1 VSPEAAAKILVADD
15 DQSLVRTLTWI
26 LKENGYDVV
35 VAPGGEGLIGK
46 LEEERPNLLLLDIMM
61 PKVDGLQLL
70 AKMKADDRF
79 RDVPV
84 LMISSMPP
92 EEATVKSLGL
102 GAADFI
108 SKPFRVRELLARVKA
123 HIRSAQEL
131 AHARDEAQSRAAIVD
146 ILHEV
151 TDSLKP
157 DEIYHILVRR
167 VARVLQISKCSM
179 VLAKPGD
186 ALGVVVAA
194 YENPMLRNLE
204 IELARYPEIQRA
216 LTGSRPV
223 LVEDVSSDP
232 LYEGERV
239 RWQREGITVPTRS
252 AVALPFSMKDQ
263 QLGVFFLRTTGEDP
277 PLTRADAGF
286 AETVIR
292 TAVAAIE
299 KAYDFETAVSDKKR
313 LEKLAATD
321 ALTGCMNRRA
331 LSEDLETE
339 LDRARRYNL
348 ALTILLA
355 DIDRFKL
362 VNDTRGHIAGDSVL
376 RQVGE
381 ILRREAR
388 SVDLVARYGGEEFVV
403 VMPETA
409 PQGAAIFAERLRR
422 RVMHH
427 DFADPGWDPLNL
439 TISIGLASFPDDRV
453 SSADSFVAL
462 ADQALYRAK
471 NEGRNRACIYD
482 IDMDTDLLKRK
493 LVENDLRIAI
503 GRDELEIAYQPIV
516 NNSAEKVVGVE
527 ALCRWIHPVRGEIGP
542 SEFIPIA
549 ENSGL
554 IVELGEWVLR
564 RACLDGKAWPDI
576 TVAVNVSPLQFR
588 RAEFV
593 DVVER
598 ILAETGF
605 DPTRLELEVTESTL
619 LGNVDTAELAMFRLK
634 ALGVQLALDDFG
646 TGYSSLLYLRRFPFD
661 RIKVDRSFVRSI
673 ETAADAASIVHAI
686 VSLGRGL
693 GMKVTAEGVET
704 AEQHLFLR
712 AAGVHTM
719 QGFRFGR
726 PGTAAEIS
734 ARLAQ
739 PGAFRIAEEPAGPGL
754 ALAG

>member
-1 VSPEAAAKILVADD
+1 MSPEAAAKILVADD

-35 VAPGGEGLIGK
+35 VAPGGEGLIGM

-186 ALGVVVAA
+186 QLGVVVAA

-331 LSEDLETE
+331 LSEELEAE

-381 ILRREAR
+381 ILRREVR
-388 SVDLVARYGGEEFVV
+388 SVDQAARYGGEEFVV

-409 PQGAAIFAERLRR
+409 LHGAALFAERLRR
-422 RVMHH
+422 RVMHT
-427 DFADPGWDPLNL
+427 DFADPGEDPLNL

-453 SSADSFVAL
+453 TSADSFVAL

-471 NEGRNRACIYD
+471 NEGRN
-482 IDMDTDLLKRK
+482 
-493 LVENDLRIAI
+493 LVR
-503 GRDELEIAYQPIV
+503 Q
-516 NNSAEKVVGVE
+516 
-527 ALCRWIHPVRGEIGP
+527 
-542 SEFIPIA
+542 
-549 ENSGL
+549 
-554 IVELGEWVLR
+554 
-564 RACLDGKAWPDI
+564 
-576 TVAVNVSPLQFR
+576 
-588 RAEFV
+588 
-593 DVVER
+593 
-598 ILAETGF
+598 
-605 DPTRLELEVTESTL
+605 
-619 LGNVDTAELAMFRLK
+619 
-634 ALGVQLALDDFG
+634 
-646 TGYSSLLYLRRFPFD
+646 
-661 RIKVDRSFVRSI
+661 
-673 ETAADAASIVHAI
+673 
-686 VSLGRGL
+686 
-693 GMKVTAEGVET
+693 
-704 AEQHLFLR
+704 
-712 AAGVHTM
+712 
-719 QGFRFGR
+719 
-726 PGTAAEIS
+726 
-734 ARLAQ
+734 
-739 PGAFRIAEEPAGPGL
+739 
-754 ALAG
+754 

>member
-1 VSPEAAAKILVADD
+1 MSESAAKILVADD

-26 LKENGYDVV
+26 LKENGYEVV
-35 VAPGGEGLIGK
+35 TAPGGEDLMGK
-46 LEEERPNLLLLDIMM
+46 LEEEHPNLLLLDIMM

-70 AKMKADDRF
+70 AKMKGDDRF

-108 SKPFRVRELLARVKA
+108 AKPFRVRELLARVKA

-131 AHARDEAQSRAAIVD
+131 TRARDEAQSRAAIVD

-186 ALGVVVAA
+186 QLGVVVAA
-194 YENPMLRNLE
+194 YENPMLRNLQ
-204 IELARYPEIQRA
+204 IELARYPEIRRA
-216 LTGSRPV
+216 LTTGRGV
-223 LVEDVSSDP
+223 LVEDVASDP
-232 LYEGERV
+232 LYQEERL
-239 RWQREGITVPTRS
+239 RWQREQITVPTRS

-277 PLTRADAGF
+277 PLTRADAQF
-286 AETVIR
+286 SETVIR

-321 ALTGCMNRRA
+321 ALTGCLNRRA
-331 LSEDLETE
+331 LSEELEAE

-388 SVDLVARYGGEEFVV
+388 SVDLVARYGGEEFVI

-409 PQGAAIFAERLRR
+409 LHGSAIFAERLRR

-427 DFADPGWDPLNL
+427 DFAEPGADPLNL

-453 SSADSFVAL
+453 TGADSFVAL

-471 NEGRNRACIYD
+471 NEGRN
-482 IDMDTDLLKRK
+482 
-493 LVENDLRIAI
+493 LVR
-503 GRDELEIAYQPIV
+503 Q
-516 NNSAEKVVGVE
+516 
-527 ALCRWIHPVRGEIGP
+527 
-542 SEFIPIA
+542 
-549 ENSGL
+549 
-554 IVELGEWVLR
+554 
-564 RACLDGKAWPDI
+564 
-576 TVAVNVSPLQFR
+576 
-588 RAEFV
+588 
-593 DVVER
+593 
-598 ILAETGF
+598 
-605 DPTRLELEVTESTL
+605 
-619 LGNVDTAELAMFRLK
+619 
-634 ALGVQLALDDFG
+634 
-646 TGYSSLLYLRRFPFD
+646 
-661 RIKVDRSFVRSI
+661 
-673 ETAADAASIVHAI
+673 
-686 VSLGRGL
+686 
-693 GMKVTAEGVET
+693 
-704 AEQHLFLR
+704 
-712 AAGVHTM
+712 
-719 QGFRFGR
+719 
-726 PGTAAEIS
+726 
-734 ARLAQ
+734 
-739 PGAFRIAEEPAGPGL
+739 
-754 ALAG
+754 